1 MALVAASLPAT
12 TNVLCSARSTKAA
25 PKRERKQGRAFGDF
39 GHFASVVGKDVEFI
53 KTGIGKGLK
62 WANKAF
68 RIPEVSKAVDDVVWL
83 RHLEDPNASPQPVP
97 SWPQPSYPE
106 LSGVDLLMADLKA
119 LETYATY
126 FNILSKTW
134 SKPLPEVYDPQQ
146 VADYF
151 NCRPHVVAFR
161 LAEVFTSFATAAIRI
176 RTSKMRKFL
185 GPSVDKDVDG
195 SMSQYNFGVVLKETM
210 LNLGPTFIKVGQS
223 LSTRPDIIGTE
234 MAKALS
240 DLHDQIPPFPR
251 TIAMKIIE
259 EELGSPLESFFS
271 YISEEPVAAA
281 SFGQVYSATTL
292 DGSNVAVKVQ
302 RPNMHH
308 VIVRDAYILRLG
320 LGLLQKIA
328 KRKSDL
334 RLYADELGKGL
345 VGELDYNLE
354 AANASEFKKAHS
366 SFSFMC
372 VPKVFQNLSRK
383 RVLTMEWIV
392 GDSPTQLLSVST
404 GNSDDNWLS
413 YTEKQRFEAKGRLL
427 DMVNKGVEATLI
439 QLVETGLLHADPHPG
454 NLRYTSSGQLCFLD
468 FGLLCRVEK
477 KHQFAMLASIVH
489 IVNGDWASL
498 VNALDEMDVIR
509 PGTNFRRV
517 TLDLEYALG
526 DVEIRDGIPNLNFS
540 RVLAKIFSIAV
551 KYHFRM
557 PPYFTL
563 LLRSLAS
570 FEGLALA
577 ADKSF
582 KTFEA
587 AYPYVFQKLLTEN
600 STATNKI
607 LFSVVLNKKK
617 EFQWQKLALFIRAG
631 ATRKGLSRII
641 KTNSETSLDHVS
653 NRSNNVYDLANLV
666 LKILPSKD
674 GAVLRRLLMT
684 ANGASLIQAVISK
697 EAKVFRQ
704 QCCMAIADI
713 LYLWIFK
720 ALGQDVTTTHSGSR
734 VILAIGTN
742 KKVLSSSSRLSER
755 VYDYESILRDR
766 RLKVIFSH
774 VLKSARKNP
783 ILMLKFY
790 WASLVMFVT
799 ASALACHR
807 IVVSLSEAYLGPLS
821 FSSKQYA
828 MST

>member
-210 LNLGPTFIKVGQS
+210 LNLGPTFIKDYQYASYMPLLAGAVGQS

-607 LFSVVLNKKK
+607 LFS
-617 EFQWQKLALFIRAG
+617 
-631 ATRKGLSRII
+631 
-641 KTNSETSLDHVS
+641 
-653 NRSNNVYDLANLV
+653 
-666 LKILPSKD
+666 ILPSKD